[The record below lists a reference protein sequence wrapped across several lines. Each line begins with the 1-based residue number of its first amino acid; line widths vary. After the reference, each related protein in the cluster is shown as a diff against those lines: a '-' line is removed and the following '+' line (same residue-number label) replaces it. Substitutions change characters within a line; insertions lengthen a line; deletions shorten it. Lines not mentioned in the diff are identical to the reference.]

1 MECKEH
7 DGAPSMSEIMPLNFE
22 RATDAAWKIRTG
34 SLPMSVFPPGKL
46 AFREEAL
53 RQHTTRR
60 KD

>member
-1 MECKEH
+1 
-7 DGAPSMSEIMPLNFE
+7 MSEIMPLNFE